1 MQIGIMSRTFERPTL
16 EEELDAVVAHGMNVM
31 QFDLS
36 SAGVASLSESID
48 EVVADRISRET
59 AARGITIA
67 AVNGMFNMIHPDI
80 EQRRVGLRN
89 LGVLVS
95 SCERL
100 GASVIA
106 LCTGTRN
113 PKTMWLPHPDNGS
126 PEAWDDLTDSMEQA
140 LRMAEE
146 HGVTLA
152 FEPEVANVIDSAQRA
167 RSLLDEMGSRHLKV
181 VMDGANI
188 FHGGELVR
196 MDEILD
202 EAFELLGGDI
212 VIAHAKDLDR
222 DGAAGNLAAGKGRL
236 DYDRYMSLLGGLV
249 TDVPVILHGL
259 DEEEVD
265 GCVAFLREKSGG

>member
-1 MQIGIMSRTFERPTL
+1 MQIGIMSRTFQRPTL
-16 EEELDAVVAHGMNVM
+16 EEELDAVVAHGIDCM
-31 QFDLS
+31 QFDLA
-36 SAGVASLSESID
+36 SAGVASLSKSID

-59 AARGITIA
+59 TTRGITIA

-100 GASVIA
+100 GASVVA

-126 PEAWDDLTDSMEQA
+126 QEAWDDLLNSMEQA
-140 LRMAEE
+140 LRMADE
-146 HGVTLA
+146 HRVTLA
-152 FEPEVANVIDSAQRA
+152 FEPEVANVVDSAQAA

-188 FHGGELVR
+188 FHGGELAR
-196 MDEILD
+196 MDKVLD
-202 EAFELLGGDI
+202 EAFGLLGGDI

-236 DYDRYMSLLGGLV
+236 DYDRYLRLLGGLV

-259 DEEEVD
+259 GEEEVD
-265 GCVAFLREKSGG
+265 GCVGFLREKSGG